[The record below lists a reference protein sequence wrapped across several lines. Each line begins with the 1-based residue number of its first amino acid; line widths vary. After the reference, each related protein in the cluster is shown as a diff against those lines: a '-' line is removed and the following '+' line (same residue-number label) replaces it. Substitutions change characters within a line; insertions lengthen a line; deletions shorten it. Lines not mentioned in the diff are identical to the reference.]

1 MAQIEYGEYSMERS
15 QGRTG
20 NLTLT
25 AIDKFYPYRY
35 RDGLTQQRL
44 KYVYHKINCHFMG
57 FSTVI

>member
-44 KYVYHKINCHFMG
+44 K
-57 FSTVI
+57 